1 MTGSVGVSE
10 VASDCSPAVTW
21 DVTEELHSGLFR
33 FWRLSHTPTIERT
46 KPVTVILQGQ
56 SEPSAG
62 DFA

>member
-1 MTGSVGVSE
+1 MTGSVGASE
-10 VASDCSPAVTW
+10 VASGDSPAVTG
-21 DVTEELHSGLFR
+21 DVTEELRSGLFT
-33 FWRLSHTPTIERT
+33 FWRSFHSPTIERT